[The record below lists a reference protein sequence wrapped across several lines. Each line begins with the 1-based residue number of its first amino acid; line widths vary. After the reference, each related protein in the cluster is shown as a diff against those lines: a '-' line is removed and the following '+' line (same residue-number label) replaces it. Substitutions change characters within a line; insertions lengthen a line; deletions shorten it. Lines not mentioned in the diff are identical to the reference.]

1 MRVREVLSILLLL
14 LRSSL
19 EEDTVAKDLGAH
31 QLERLVELLTSQECE
46 DLLSALSHP
55 EEDIFQKLDHL
66 SLENNQLD
74 LQARVRRDTG
84 TEPDKE
90 APCRTSLT
98 EWLQKHG
105 KQTYYDRLARALQQ
119 IGRTDIAIE
128 VGKNINQDKSLNMKR
143 YVEDYHKRVNNLELP
158 MVQTEDHPH
167 VDQQAHAR
175 QVRDLRWS
183 DLELLVERASVPP
196 YQRRPLQ
203 GAWPLVYGLL
213 AGFGGAF
220 LISVPL
226 LLFLLRIS
234 RGDLLSLSCSRGRS
248 SSQRRHRQPSQRLWT
263 REAGSCGDGS

>member
-14 LRSSL
+14 LRTSL

-55 EEDIFQKLDHL
+55 EDDIFHKLDHL
-66 SLENNQLD
+66 SLENNELD
-74 LQARVRRDTG
+74 LQARVRRDT
-84 TEPDKE
+84 
-90 APCRTSLT
+90 
-98 EWLQKHG
+98 
-105 KQTYYDRLARALQQ
+105 
-119 IGRTDIAIE
+119 E

-143 YVEDYHKRVNNLELP
+143 YVEDYHKHVNNLELP
-158 MVQTEDHPH
+158 MVQTEDDPH
-167 VDQQAHAR
+167 VDQQPQAR

-183 DLELLVERASVPP
+183 DLELLVERAPVPP

-248 SSQRRHRQPSQRLWT
+248 SSQRRHRHPSQTRWT